1 MKAKT
6 REQRFRELQAAVDKD
21 LYACIIELAQD
32 YLRDFPKHGVV
43 WLDYGDALL
52 SFGRYKEA
60 RLALSRAIKY
70 MRPEDLDLPY
80 SYMGHIHK
88 SRGDYRRAAEWYQ
101 KAVNAA
107 PGEARNLIYLG
118 SVLIKAGKFTEAEGC
133 FRKAVKCKEG
143 PVDEAYYN
151 LGVTLCGQAKYKAAL
166 VCFEKALRLDPT
178 YKLAKRAIRDME
190 GVLSLKGTSNNGMH
204 PTPRQRASHAR

>member
-1 MKAKT
+1 MFPPWAGMRAKT

-21 LYACIIELAQD
+21 LYACVVELAQD

-80 SYMGHIHK
+80 SFMGHLYK
-88 SRGDYRRAAEWYQ
+88 SRGDYRRA
-101 KAVNAA
+101 
-107 PGEARNLIYLG
+107 
-118 SVLIKAGKFTEAEGC
+118 
-133 FRKAVKCKEG
+133 
-143 PVDEAYYN
+143 
-151 LGVTLCGQAKYKAAL
+151 
-166 VCFEKALRLDPT
+166 
-178 YKLAKRAIRDME
+178 
-190 GVLSLKGTSNNGMH
+190 
-204 PTPRQRASHAR
+204 